1 MTTPLLQLRAV
12 AKCFTLHH
20 QNGVQLRVLDRVDLD
35 LHSGECVVLDGPS
48 GMGKS
53 TLLKLVYAN
62 YRVSSGHIR
71 VRQADGTVLDIAQ
84 ARPRELVALRRD
96 TIGYVSQFL
105 RVIPRVAA
113 LDVVAEPL
121 IGEGPQ
127 TPDRVAAAREQ
138 AGAWLTRLRIPKRL
152 WALPPAT
159 FSGGEQQRIN
169 IARSL
174 IRPRPLLLLDEP
186 TASLDKV
193 NTRTVIELIEEAR
206 QRGVGLLGI
215 FHDPAVADA
224 VATRR
229 VPMSSFHPADAKAA
243 LAPETAPLGETA

>member
-1 MTTPLLQLRAV
+1 MTTPLLQLQAV
-12 AKCFTLHH
+12 SKCFTLHH
-20 QNGVQLRVLDRVDLD
+20 QHGVQLRVLDRVDLD
-35 LHSGECVVLDGPS
+35 LHAGECLVLDGPS

-62 YRVSSGHIR
+62 YRASSGRIL
-71 VRQADGTVLDIAQ
+71 VRLADGRVQDIAQ
-84 ARPRELVALRRD
+84 ATSRDLVALRRD

-113 LDVVAEPL
+113 IDVVAEPL
-121 IGEGPQ
+121 LGAGLHDVEQ
-127 TPDRVAAAREQ
+127 VAAARAT
-138 AGAWLTRLRIPKRL
+138 AGEWLTRLRIPERL
-152 WALPPAT
+152 WPLPPAT

-186 TASLDKV
+186 TASLDKA
-193 NTRTVIELIEEAR
+193 NTRTVIELIDEAR
-206 QRGVGLLGI
+206 RQGAGLLGI
-215 FHDPAVADA
+215 FHDPAVAEA

-229 VPMSSFHPADAKAA
+229 VAMSSFRLADASPNATDIH
-243 LAPETAPLGETA
+243 LQGEPA